1 MTNTTINYINIDGIK
16 IDINKKDD
24 LSFILEEKL
33 SEILDKKAFRVD
45 KISKKIPKLDLLDK
59 DNNKESIVMYLV
71 CISFVKISLLFNIK
85 SVHLP
90 SDNLI

>member
-1 MTNTTINYINIDGIK
+1 MITMIYFTMKITFIK

-45 KISKKIPKLDLLDK
+45 KISKKIL
-59 DNNKESIVMYLV
+59 
-71 CISFVKISLLFNIK
+71 
-85 SVHLP
+85 
-90 SDNLI
+90 NLIY